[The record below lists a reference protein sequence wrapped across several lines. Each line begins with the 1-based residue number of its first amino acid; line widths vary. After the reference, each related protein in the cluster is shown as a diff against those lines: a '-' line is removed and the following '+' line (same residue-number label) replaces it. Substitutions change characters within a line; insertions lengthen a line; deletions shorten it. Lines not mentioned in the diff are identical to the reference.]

1 MIERLL
7 FGAVSTVL
15 VFTALM
21 AVTTRNLVHAV
32 LWLGMTLATTAML
45 YILLQAPFLATLQLI
60 LYTGGVLSLMLFGVM
75 LTRRSSEQDGVM
87 VGNESNGRRRAL
99 PIVAIMLGLLV
110 TAVGRTP
117 LANAPVSPSPTTA
130 EIGKRILSTHLLAF
144 ELLSVLLLAAMV
156 GAIVLARR
164 KDASLEGTN
173 DPRERAAALPGSRPA
188 GAPKEV

>member
-75 LTRRSSEQDGVM
+75 LTDQAHD
-87 VGNESNGRRRAL
+87 VGAANLSGKRLPAVL
-99 PIVAIMLGLLV
+99 LGLMLFGLLAAAIQHTSLPPIVEAPPASTVELGKVLLLDHV
-110 TAVGRTP
+110 V
-117 LANAPVSPSPTTA
+117 
-130 EIGKRILSTHLLAF
+130 AF
-144 ELLSVLLLAAMV
+144 EALSVLLLATMI

-164 KDASLEGTN
+164 N
-173 DPRERAAALPGSRPA
+173 D
-188 GAPKEV
+188 VQD